1 MAGWGRF
8 YAPQSLRL
16 CGCDLQFSTA
26 VILILCQSQT
36 DERIL
41 KVRDFAELRFF
52 FSIKC
57 IESVSYYTFVL
68 RNPEL
73 SGLTLR

>member
-1 MAGWGRF
+1 M
-8 YAPQSLRL
+8 LRKVSEAVIR
-16 CGCDLQFSTA
+16 FSTNLDSLF
-26 VILILCQSQT
+26 ICQSQT

-57 IESVSYYTFVL
+57 IESVSYYTFML
-68 RNPEL
+68 RNPQAFGTDFEVAIL
-73 SGLTLR
+73 SL